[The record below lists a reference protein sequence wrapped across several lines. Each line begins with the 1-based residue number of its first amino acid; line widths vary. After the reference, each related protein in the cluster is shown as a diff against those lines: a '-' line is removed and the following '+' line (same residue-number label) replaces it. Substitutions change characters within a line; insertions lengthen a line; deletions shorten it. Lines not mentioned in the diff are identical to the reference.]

1 MRSTKKY
8 TSLFQMRF
16 LKSFFSSIIVI
27 QNSVLIFKHLI
38 EEKSQLD
45 VDFLKKM
52 SIIDSEREKGEN
64 FNAVTIQF

>member
-1 MRSTKKY
+1 M
-8 TSLFQMRF
+8 
-16 LKSFFSSIIVI
+16 I

-38 EEKSQLD
+38 EKKSQLD
-45 VDFLKKM
+45 VDFFKKT

>member
-1 MRSTKKY
+1 
-8 TSLFQMRF
+8 MRF

>member
-8 TSLFQMRF
+8 ASLFQMRF